1 MRRSGLNIMSRLIVL
16 LGPLVPVML
25 VTIVLG
31 VLGFLVAIAITVLG
45 GYLLLYG
52 IGLGDSSLQPGYLML
67 AIAACAVLRGLLRYG
82 EQLSGHYIAFK
93 LLAVLRDKVFH
104 ALRRL
109 APAKLEGRD
118 KGNLIAVITT
128 DIELLEVFYAHTIA
142 PIVIGITTSLIM
154 TIFIATYHSTLAW
167 IAVAAYITVGLI
179 IPVVTSRMAKRQGM
193 EYRNS
198 FGVLSSYFLESL
210 RGMKESIQYEQ
221 GEARMQRITAMTEDL
236 EKKQKTLKKHEGVTR
251 ALSESA
257 VLGFSFIL
265 LLVALQLQSTGAL
278 GYSGVLIPTIAL
290 FSSFG
295 PVVALSQ
302 LSNNLLQTF
311 ASGERLLQLLDEEE
325 TVKEVTTG
333 SEPPFTGAKW
343 DRINFTYDGAPVL
356 NDIHIPVNRSRI
368 LGITGKSGSGKST
381 LLKLLMRFYDPQ
393 TGSVQIAGQDIRT
406 VNTAALRNLQ
416 SYVTQ
421 DTFLFNDTIE
431 ANIRIGRANATPEQI
446 EAAARKASVHDF
458 IMSLP
463 EGYQTKVGEL
473 GDRLSGGEKQRIGL
487 ARAFV
492 REAPLM
498 LLDEPTSNLDGF
510 NEAVILR
517 ALNQERAGRTIVL
530 VSHRASTMSIADEVH
545 HIDNGRV
552 S

>member
-210 RGMKESIQYEQ
+210 RGMKESIQYEH

>member
-221 GEARMQRITAMTEDL
+221 GEARMQRITGMTEDL

-265 LLVALQLQSTGAL
+265 LLVALQLQSAGAL

-311 ASGERLLQLLDEEE
+311 ASGERLLQLLDEQE

-333 SEPPFTGAKW
+333 SEPQFTGAKW

-356 NDIHIPVNRSRI
+356 NDINIPVNRSRI

-393 TGSVQIAGQDIRT
+393 SGSVQIAGQDIRT

-517 ALNQERAGRTIVL
+517 ALNQERAGKTIVL

>member
-45 GYLLLYG
+45 GYLLLHG
-52 IGLGDSSLQPGYLML
+52 IGLGDSSVQPGYIML

-154 TIFIATYHSTLAW
+154 TIFIATYDSTLAW

-179 IPVVTSRMAKRQGM
+179 IPVVTSRMARRQGM

-221 GEARMQRITAMTEDL
+221 GEARMQRITGMTEDL

-265 LLVALQLQSTGAL
+265 LLVALQLQSAGAL

-311 ASGERLLQLLDEEE
+311 ASGERLLQLLDEQE
-325 TVKEVTTG
+325 TVREVTTG
-333 SEPPFTGAKW
+333 SEPQFTGAKW

-356 NDIHIPVNRSRI
+356 NDINIPVNRSRI

-393 TGSVQIAGQDIRT
+393 SGSVQIAGQDIRT

-431 ANIRIGRANATPEQI
+431 ANIRIGRANATSEQI

-458 IMSLP
+458 LMSLP

-487 ARAFV
+487 ARAFI

-517 ALNQERAGRTIVL
+517 ALNQERIGKTIVL
-530 VSHRASTMSIADEVH
+530 VSHRASTMSIADEIH

>member
-1 MRRSGLNIMSRLIVL
+1 M
-16 LGPLVPVML
+16 
-25 VTIVLG
+25 
-31 VLGFLVAIAITVLG
+31 
-45 GYLLLYG
+45 
-52 IGLGDSSLQPGYLML
+52 
-67 AIAACAVLRGLLRYG
+67 
-82 EQLSGHYIAFK
+82 
-93 LLAVLRDKVFH
+93 
-104 ALRRL
+104 
-109 APAKLEGRD
+109 
-118 KGNLIAVITT
+118 
-128 DIELLEVFYAHTIA
+128 
-142 PIVIGITTSLIM
+142 
-154 TIFIATYHSTLAW
+154 
-167 IAVAAYITVGLI
+167 
-179 IPVVTSRMAKRQGM
+179 
-193 EYRNS
+193 
-198 FGVLSSYFLESL
+198 
-210 RGMKESIQYEQ
+210 
-221 GEARMQRITAMTEDL
+221 
-236 EKKQKTLKKHEGVTR
+236 
-251 ALSESA
+251 
-257 VLGFSFIL
+257 LGFSFIL

-431 ANIRIGRANATPEQI
+431 ANIRIGRAKATPEQI

>member
-31 VLGFLVAIAITVLG
+31 VLGFLVAISITVLG

-487 ARAFV
+487 SRAFV

>member
-1 MRRSGLNIMSRLIVL
+1 MRRSGLKIMSRLIVL

-221 GEARMQRITAMTEDL
+221 GEARMQRITGMTEDL

-265 LLVALQLQSTGAL
+265 LLVALQLQSAGAL

-311 ASGERLLQLLDEEE
+311 ASGERLLQLLDEQE

-333 SEPPFTGAKW
+333 SEPQFTGAKW

-393 TGSVQIAGQDIRT
+393 SGSVQIAGQDIRT

-517 ALNQERAGRTIVL
+517 ALNQERAGKTIVL

>member
-93 LLAVLRDKVFH
+93 LLAVLRDKVFQ

-154 TIFIATYHSTLAW
+154 TIFIANYHSTLAW

-221 GEARMQRITAMTEDL
+221 GEARMQRITGMTEDL

-265 LLVALQLQSTGAL
+265 LLVALQLQSAGAL

-311 ASGERLLQLLDEEE
+311 ASGERLLQLLDEQE

-333 SEPPFTGAKW
+333 SEPQFTGAKW

-356 NDIHIPVNRSRI
+356 NDINIPVNRSRI

-393 TGSVQIAGQDIRT
+393 SGSVQIAGQDIRT

-517 ALNQERAGRTIVL
+517 ALNQERAGKTIVL

>member
-25 VTIVLG
+25 ITIVLG

-45 GYLLLYG
+45 GYLLLHG
-52 IGLGDSSLQPGYLML
+52 IGLGDSSVQPGYIML

-93 LLAVLRDKVFH
+93 LLAVLRDKVFQ

-142 PIVIGITTSLIM
+142 PIVIGITTSVIM
-154 TIFIATYHSTLAW
+154 TLFIATYHSALAW

-210 RGMKESIQYEQ
+210 RGMKESIQYKQ
-221 GEARMQRITAMTEDL
+221 GETRMQRITAMTEDL

-265 LLVALQLQSTGAL
+265 LLVALQLQSAGAL

-311 ASGERLLQLLDEEE
+311 ASGERLLQLLDEQE

-333 SEPPFTGAKW
+333 SEPQFTGAKW
-343 DRINFTYDGAPVL
+343 DRINFAYDGAPVL
-356 NDIHIPVNRSRI
+356 NDINIPVNRSRI

-393 TGSVQIAGQDIRT
+393 SGSVQIAGQDIRT

-431 ANIRIGRANATPEQI
+431 ANIRIGRANATSEQI

-487 ARAFV
+487 ARAFI

-517 ALNQERAGRTIVL
+517 ALNQERIGKTIVL

>member
-236 EKKQKTLKKHEGVTR
+236 EKKQK
-251 ALSESA
+251 
-257 VLGFSFIL
+257 
-265 LLVALQLQSTGAL
+265 
-278 GYSGVLIPTIAL
+278 
-290 FSSFG
+290 
-295 PVVALSQ
+295 
-302 LSNNLLQTF
+302 
-311 ASGERLLQLLDEEE
+311 
-325 TVKEVTTG
+325 
-333 SEPPFTGAKW
+333 
-343 DRINFTYDGAPVL
+343 
-356 NDIHIPVNRSRI
+356 RSR
-368 LGITGKSGSGKST
+368 S
-381 LLKLLMRFYDPQ
+381 MR
-393 TGSVQIAGQDIRT
+393 A
-406 VNTAALRNLQ
+406 
-416 SYVTQ
+416 
-421 DTFLFNDTIE
+421 
-431 ANIRIGRANATPEQI
+431 
-446 EAAARKASVHDF
+446 
-458 IMSLP
+458 
-463 EGYQTKVGEL
+463 
-473 GDRLSGGEKQRIGL
+473 
-487 ARAFV
+487 
-492 REAPLM
+492 
-498 LLDEPTSNLDGF
+498 
-510 NEAVILR
+510 
-517 ALNQERAGRTIVL
+517 
-530 VSHRASTMSIADEVH
+530 
-545 HIDNGRV
+545 
-552 S
+552 

>member
-154 TIFIATYHSTLAW
+154 TLFIATYHSTLAW

>member
-45 GYLLLYG
+45 GYLLLHG
-52 IGLGDSSLQPGYLML
+52 IGLGDSSVQPGYIML

-142 PIVIGITTSLIM
+142 PIVIGITTSVIM
-154 TIFIATYHSTLAW
+154 TLFIATYHSALAW

-221 GEARMQRITAMTEDL
+221 GETRMQRITAMTEDL

-265 LLVALQLQSTGAL
+265 LLIALQLQSVGAL

-311 ASGERLLQLLDEEE
+311 ASGERLLQLLDEQE

-333 SEPPFTGAKW
+333 SEPQFTGAKW

-356 NDIHIPVNRSRI
+356 NDINIPVNRSRI

-393 TGSVQIAGQDIRT
+393 SGSVQIAGQDIRT

-431 ANIRIGRANATPEQI
+431 ANIRIGRANATSEQI

-487 ARAFV
+487 ARAFI

-517 ALNQERAGRTIVL
+517 ALNQERIGKTIVL

>member
-16 LGPLVPVML
+16 LGPLIPVML
-25 VTIVLG
+25 VTVVLG

-52 IGLGDSSLQPGYLML
+52 IGLGDGSLQPGYIML

-154 TIFIATYHSTLAW
+154 TLFIATYHSTLAW

-210 RGMKESIQYEQ
+210 RGMKESIQYDQ

-325 TVKEVTTG
+325 TLKEVTTG

-393 TGSVQIAGQDIRT
+393 SGSVQIAGQDIRT

-473 GDRLSGGEKQRIGL
+473 GERLSGGEKQRIGL